1 MSIMRSTL
9 RTNLNKANRKPESG
23 FSELTDIPFIRRT
36 NIVDKYDS
44 YLKTSQ
50 RIRPICPNGTCVIF
64 IECSNFDLVLLSS
77 LIFGIMPMGSIKHDL
92 SVVMNVTSNCESALL
107 KL

>member
-9 RTNLNKANRKPESG
+9 RTDSNKENGKPEYG
-23 FSELTDIPFIRRT
+23 FAKFTDIAFIWLA
-36 NIVDKYDS
+36 NIVDKENS
-44 YLKTSQ
+44 YLKTGQ
-50 RIRPICPNGTCVIF
+50 RIRSISPNGTCVIF

-77 LIFGIMPMGSIKHDL
+77 LIFRIMPMGSIKHDL
-92 SVVMNVTSNCESALL
+92 SIVMNVTPNCESALL

>member
-23 FSELTDIPFIRRT
+23 FAKFTDTMCNSRFIWKT
-36 NIVDKYDS
+36 NIVDKKDS
-44 YLKTSQ
+44 YLKTGQ
-50 RIRPICPNGTCVIF
+50 RIRSICPNGTCVIF

-77 LIFGIMPMGSIKHDL
+77 LIF
-92 SVVMNVTSNCESALL
+92 
-107 KL
+107 